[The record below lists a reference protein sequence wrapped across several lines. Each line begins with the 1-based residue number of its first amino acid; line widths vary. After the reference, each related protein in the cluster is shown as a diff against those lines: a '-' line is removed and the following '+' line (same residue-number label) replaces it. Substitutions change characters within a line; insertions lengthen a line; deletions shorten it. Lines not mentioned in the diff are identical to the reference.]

1 MGQEKGVRGGIQ
13 VGQQKGREYT
23 IEWLIYVYKW
33 VRRIAIIAYLFNSI
47 VVNLSCKNSHYY
59 TVQEEQF

>member
-33 VRRIAIIAYLFNSI
+33 VRRIAIIAYLFHSI

>member
-33 VRRIAIIAYLFNSI
+33 VRRIAIIAYLFSSI
-47 VVNLSCKNSHYY
+47 VVKLSCKNSHYY